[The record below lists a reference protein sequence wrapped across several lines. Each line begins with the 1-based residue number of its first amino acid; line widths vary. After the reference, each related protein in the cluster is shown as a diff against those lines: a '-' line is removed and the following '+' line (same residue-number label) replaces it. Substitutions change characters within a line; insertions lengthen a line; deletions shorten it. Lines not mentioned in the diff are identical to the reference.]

1 MLPLFDDD
9 MEPLTN
15 IKWWEAG
22 IFKIIRNNVQCTY
35 YASSKARI
43 FGSTGDT
50 MFGAY
55 YLEINYANLSKYQVC
70 LNSGIL
76 ELKVNSEYIDSWMR
90 KTIPFQTS
98 KY

>member
-1 MLPLFDDD
+1 MYLLC
-9 MEPLTN
+9 
-15 IKWWEAG
+15 I
-22 IFKIIRNNVQCTY
+22 
-35 YASSKARI
+35 KARI

-76 ELKVNSEYIDSWMR
+76 ELKVNSEYIDS
-90 KTIPFQTS
+90 
-98 KY
+98 